1 MTAAAQQPASGLS
14 GLSDELANAVE
25 RAGRSIVTV
34 SARPR
39 QSASGILWRTSQGE
53 TIVLTADHVIER
65 EDEIGITLPDGR
77 EAKAQLIGRDPS
89 TDLAALRLSGIDMG
103 TTALPAELGGTAK
116 VGNLVLAVGR
126 PGPSGPRASMGIVS
140 LVEGPRRSWQGGE
153 IESII
158 HADLTLYPGF
168 SGGPLV
174 DLAGRVVGMNS
185 SHLMRMASTALP
197 VTTLGRVAD
206 SLLTHG
212 RIRRGYLGVGT
223 QPVALPAA
231 LAQKAG
237 ITQDVALLV
246 ASIEQGSPADKGGVL
261 IGDLIVALGG
271 QPVTDA
277 TSLRGQL
284 GPDRVGKPLAVKV
297 LRGGEPAEVTVTV
310 GERE

>member
-53 TIVLTADHVIER
+53 TIILTADHVLER

-89 TDLAALRLSGIDMG
+89 TDLAALRLSGIDLG
-103 TTALPAELGGTAK
+103 TGAAPAELGSAAK

-174 DLAGRVVGMNS
+174 DLAGRVVGLNS

-197 VTTLGRVAD
+197 VSTLTRVAD
-206 SLLTHG
+206 SLLAHG

-237 ITQDVALLV
+237 TTQDVALLV
-246 ASIEQGSPADKGGVL
+246 ASIEQGSPADQAGVL

-277 TSLRGQL
+277 ASLRGQL
-284 GPDRVGKPLAVKV
+284 GPERVGKPLAVKV
-297 LRGGEPAEVTVTV
+297 LRGGEPTEVTITV